1 MGGFFFEFDAPRRCK
16 KPLRDLCGTP
26 AYVAPEIIKEKPYG
40 LEVDMWSCGVIVFIL
55 LGGYPPFDDSDGVA
69 AMYATIKAGKYSF
82 DDRYWGSVSPEA
94 KSFIKSLLQVDP
106 SKRPS
111 ATAAMNHDW
120 FTKHAAE
127 LSTTDLKTTIENL
140 KKWNARRKLKGGIKA
155 IMAANRVEHAIHPN
169 KK

>member
-1 MGGFFFEFDAPRRCK
+1 
-16 KPLRDLCGTP
+16 
-26 AYVAPEIIKEKPYG
+26 
-40 LEVDMWSCGVIVFIL
+40 MWSCGVIVFIL
-55 LGGYPPFDDSDGVA
+55 LGGYPPFDDSDGVS
-69 AMYATIKAGKYSF
+69 AMYSTIKAGKYTF
-82 DDRYWGSVSPEA
+82 DDRYWGNVSPEA

-111 ATAAMNHDW
+111 AAAAMNHDW

-169 KK
+169 K

>member
-1 MGGFFFEFDAPRRCK
+1 MI
-16 KPLRDLCGTP
+16 LRSQCFGR
-26 AYVAPEIIKEKPYG
+26 
-40 LEVDMWSCGVIVFIL
+40 SHGVV
-55 LGGYPPFDDSDGVA
+55 DDSDGVA

-169 KK
+169 K